1 MSKGPSL
8 SGGEFE
14 LGCHNA
20 LTLLLGGLN
29 GSADEEGGGGG
40 GAWYDD
46 DDPVMDEEEVDPD
59 DIPETKPPPKRAA
72 DPPTAAPVKIEPP
85 EKISDWAEEME
96 PVGASDISP
105 SSF

>member
-1 MSKGPSL
+1 MNKTL

-14 LGCHNA
+14 LGCRQTHNV

-59 DIPETKPPPKRAA
+59 DIPETKPPPKRSAE
-72 DPPTAAPVKIEPP
+72 PPTTAPVKIEPS

-96 PVGASDISP
+96 PVMNTLKIS
-105 SSF
+105 S